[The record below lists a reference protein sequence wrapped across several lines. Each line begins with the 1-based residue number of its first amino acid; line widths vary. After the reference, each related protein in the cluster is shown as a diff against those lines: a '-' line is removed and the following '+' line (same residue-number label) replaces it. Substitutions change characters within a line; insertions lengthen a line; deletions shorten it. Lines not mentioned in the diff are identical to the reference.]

1 VGVKKRFTR
10 YHVDM
15 GLPRRTVLIWA
26 AVTLAGCSGVTT
38 GGSDPETDTGASDT
52 TEVTEQAATQ
62 TPASTDACDL
72 AAVTRPAVP
81 TDTAVAG
88 RSYPQPPASVGEFLT
103 AFELAFARNQALE
116 TFSEVTHLEVRTLT
130 AFEPETVE
138 NGVHATA
145 RLRVFVVRE
154 TADGGRR
161 TERAD
166 HVASYFLGDD
176 GLYRVETAERDGTVD
191 PQTEPERR
199 LVACAD
205 AETE

>member
-1 VGVKKRFTR
+1 
-10 YHVDM
+10 M
-15 GLPRRTVLIWA
+15 GLPRRTVLVGA

-38 GGSDPETDTGASDT
+38 GGSGPETDTGAGDT

-62 TPASTDACDL
+62 TPTSTDACDP

-88 RSYPQPPASVGEFLT
+88 RSYPQPPASPTPASVGEFLT
-103 AFELAFARNQALE
+103 AFERAFAWNQALE

-138 NGVHATA
+138 NGFHATA

-166 HVASYFLGDD
+166 HVASYVLGDD
-176 GLYRVETAERDGTVD
+176 GLYRVEAAERDGTVD
-191 PQTEPERR
+191 PQTDPERR